1 MRVGPVLSSCK
12 TQDGSSIRASAL
24 GTQWRTSLSL
34 THHPLVA
41 ELVVLVGFR
50 GQGIGRALLRAVVSG
65 ERLVEDVECW

>member
-1 MRVGPVLSSCK
+1 MRDVATP
-12 TQDGSSIRASAL
+12 TIRQFQHDEL
-24 GTQWRTSLSL
+24 L

-41 ELVVLVGFR
+41 ELVVLAGFR